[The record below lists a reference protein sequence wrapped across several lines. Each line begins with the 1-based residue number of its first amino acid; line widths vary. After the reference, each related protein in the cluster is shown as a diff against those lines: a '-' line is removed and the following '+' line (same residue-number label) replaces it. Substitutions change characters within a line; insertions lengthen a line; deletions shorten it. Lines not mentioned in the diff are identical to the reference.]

1 MHYHQDISNGLTTRT
16 SVMDIAISGVRPGTT
31 GKKTHHIDLGR
42 QISHSLSLS
51 FLLVKGDA
59 VRLLP

>member
-42 QISHSLSLS
+42 
-51 FLLVKGDA
+51 
-59 VRLLP
+59 